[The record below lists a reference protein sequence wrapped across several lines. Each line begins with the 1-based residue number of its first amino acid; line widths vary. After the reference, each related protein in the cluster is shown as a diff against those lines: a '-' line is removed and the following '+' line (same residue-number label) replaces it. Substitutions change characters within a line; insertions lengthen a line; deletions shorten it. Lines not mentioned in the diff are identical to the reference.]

1 MTVGNKV
8 KSAWRKTRLIL
19 GVCGFGIVVLV
30 AGVMFAYQFV
40 GPPPPDRI
48 VLATGTDGGAY
59 RSYGARIA
67 AYLAE
72 QGIDVEVR
80 ETAGALE
87 NLALLGSDSGVDIG
101 FVQGGLV
108 GAADTDG
115 VTALGSLYLEPVW
128 FFARTD
134 SMIAE
139 VPDLVGKRIS
149 IGAQGSGTRV
159 VVTRMLAAIGISA
172 ANATLVDVSGDEL
185 EVAFVAGEIDA
196 AFLIGGVESSQIASL
211 VRLNDVSLIS
221 LRRADA
227 YARNSPYLSKIVLP
241 EGVLN
246 LEQNKP
252 ETNVDTVAVTAILAA
267 REDLHPALNDLLMI
281 ATAQIFGEHTILS
294 DAGSFPTAQY
304 TDLPLS
310 KEARRYFERGPP
322 FLMRYLPFWAATLVD
337 RLWVMLL
344 PLIGLSIPLFKLM
357 PPLYN
362 WRIRR
367 RLLNQYKVLH
377 QIDPQYIP
385 VTSEEDRD
393 ERMRRIENLDLDTV
407 GVVVPQ
413 SYSDD
418 VYKLRRDIDL
428 VRRKLA
434 TAATAEGARSTPD

>member
-1 MTVGNKV
+1 M
-8 KSAWRKTRLIL
+8 L

-30 AGVMFAYQFV
+30 GGIFLAYQFV
-40 GPPPPDRI
+40 GPPPPGQI

-59 RSYGARIA
+59 QIYGARIA

-72 QGIDVEVR
+72 QGVDVELR
-80 ETAGALE
+80 ETAGAVE
-87 NLALLGSDSGVDIG
+87 NLALLGSESGVDIG

-108 GAADTDG
+108 GVTDTDG

-128 FFARTD
+128 LFAQSD

-139 VPDLVGKRIS
+139 VADLAGKRIS
-149 IGAQGSGTRV
+149 IGAEGSGTRV
-159 VVTRMLAAIGISA
+159 VVLRMLAAVGVTAQSA
-172 ANATLVDVSGDEL
+172 TFVEMSNDEL
-185 EVAFVAGEIDA
+185 AGAFAAGEIDA
-196 AFLIGGVESSQIASL
+196 AFLIGGAESRQ
-211 VRLNDVSLIS
+211 VNSLIELGDVALLS

-227 YARNSPYLSKIVLP
+227 YARQSPYLSKVVLP

-246 LEQNKP
+246 LIANQP
-252 ETNVDTVAVTAILAA
+252 ETEIVTVAVTAMLAA

-281 ATAQIFGEHTILS
+281 AAAQIFGEHTILS
-294 DAGSFPTAQY
+294 DAGKFPTPQY

-310 KEARRYFERGPP
+310 KEARRYFERGAP

-344 PLIGLSIPLFKLM
+344 PLIGLSIPLIKLM
-357 PPLYN
+357 PPLYK

-367 RLLNQYKVLH
+367 RLLKRYTDLH
-377 QIDPQYIP
+377 EIDPQYNP
-385 VTSEEDRD
+385 VTSETDRKS
-393 ERMRRIENLDLDTV
+393 RLQLIESLDVDTV
-407 GVVVPQ
+407 SVIVPK

-428 VRRKLA
+428 VRRKLSEDIVP
-434 TAATAEGARSTPD
+434 EGVDS